1 MIRKFQFVAKTRNEI
16 ILLVTLDKK
25 KFHEGEMI
33 KDSKAHCSNK
43 KKDIHLKSTFIG
55 YILYKTVSRIKC

>member
-1 MIRKFQFVAKTRNEI
+1 MKVIRKFQFVAKTRNEI

-55 YILYKTVSRIKC
+55 